1 MTSVPNVKKPKAFF
15 VNTPGS
21 PFFEEI
27 FRNGNRTHLEQLA
40 DVDPLILTPD
50 HFATNRGRFEEAEIL
65 VGTWGFPVELAATLS
80 ELPKL
85 KMVLYAG
92 GSARSFAK
100 PFLDRGIAVVIA
112 RETNA
117 KVVAEFCFA
126 QIILANKGYF
136 RNIRATRDPKT
147 AHPLVA
153 PAGPGNHQTTVALLG
168 YGAIGRNLR
177 RLLQTLNLE
186 ILVVDPTLPPE
197 TAEAD
202 GFRLV
207 DLAEAFRTALV
218 VSNHLPDFPHL
229 RHFLKEEH
237 FASMP
242 EGATFVN
249 TGRGAQVDEDGLIR
263 VLRQRADLTALL
275 DVTSPEPPE
284 PDSALYTLPNALVS
298 SHIAGVIGRERNL
311 LVQTIVEDLERHLQ
325 GLPLRHAIDLAAW
338 KAMA

>member
-1 MTSVPNVKKPKAFF
+1 MTSESPVKKPKAFF
-15 VNTPGS
+15 VHTPGT
-21 PFFEEI
+21 PYFEQI
-27 FRNGNRTHLEQLA
+27 FRNGNRAQLEKLA
-40 DVDPLILTPD
+40 DVDPLVITPEN
-50 HFATNRGRFEEAEIL
+50 FPANRSRFEDAEIV

-85 KMVLYAG
+85 RMVLYAG
-92 GSARSFAK
+92 GSARCFAK

-126 QIILANKGYF
+126 QIILSNKGYF
-136 RNIRATRDPKT
+136 QNIRATRDPNT

-153 PAGPGNHQTTVALLG
+153 PTGPGNHQSTVALLG

-177 RLLQTLNLE
+177 RLLQPLNLE

-197 TAEAD
+197 VAEAD

-207 DLAEAFRTALV
+207 DLAEAFCSAQV

-229 RHFLKEEH
+229 HHCLKEEH

-249 TGRGAQVDEDGLIR
+249 TGRGAQVDENALIR
-263 VLRQRADLTALL
+263 VLRNRPDLTALL
-275 DVTSPEPPE
+275 DVTSPEPPD
-284 PDSALYTLPNALVS
+284 PGSALYTLPNALVS

-311 LVQTIVEDLERHLQ
+311 LVQTIVEDLERHLM
-325 GLPLRHAIDLAAW
+325 GLPLRHAIDLTAW
-338 KAMA
+338 EAMA